1 MRLNSANR
9 SFLALTGVALLGGMY
24 VLWGAVGSV
33 LAPLAFA
40 RISHRGLGG
49 LAGSGDSLVPAFLFL
64 VVVALG
70 LALGFHSISRQIIA
84 SRRLE
89 RRMCGLTLTM
99 PSNLALTAGDVG
111 LGGRVVL
118 LDEPERFS
126 FAYGMLNPRV
136 AVSRGLLEGVSPLEL
151 KAVLEHERYHV
162 RNLDPLKALLVQ
174 ALSATFFLLPALDS
188 LGGRYLACRELA
200 ADRQAVAACG
210 HGPLAGALL
219 KAVRGPACG
228 ELDGVAPIGGP
239 DLLDVRV
246 AQLETGAEPRLPALG
261 MTRATLSLAGI
272 TLLAALFLASVSS
285 FGGAAAISR
294 ATGSGLSA
302 ALLSGLICAVPF
314 AGASV
319 VAYWMV
325 ARRASRPLSAN
336 EAH

>member
-33 LAPLAFA
+33 LA
-40 RISHRGLGG
+40 S
-49 LAGSGDSLVPAFLFL
+49 
-64 VVVALG
+64 
-70 LALGFHSISRQIIA
+70 
-84 SRRLE
+84 
-89 RRMCGLTLTM
+89 
-99 PSNLALTAGDVG
+99 
-111 LGGRVVL
+111 
-118 LDEPERFS
+118 
-126 FAYGMLNPRV
+126 
-136 AVSRGLLEGVSPLEL
+136 
-151 KAVLEHERYHV
+151 
-162 RNLDPLKALLVQ
+162 
-174 ALSATFFLLPALDS
+174 
-188 LGGRYLACRELA
+188 
-200 ADRQAVAACG
+200 
-210 HGPLAGALL
+210 
-219 KAVRGPACG
+219 
-228 ELDGVAPIGGP
+228 IGGP